1 MFQSL
6 IALFALSAQ
15 TRAVTS
21 ATDNSSVSTKL
32 NLYNALSEYVLPNF
46 NNTMSSLRV
55 DGNTGSRVSTTAGDV
70 NTMAVDNAGGSAD
83 SDSIPITTV
92 TFERTRN
99 AGNVA
104 GENVYEKTANI
115 TMNAGNPASGSVHGY
130 TASNTLDADAVASVM
145 NGTVSAD
152 TVASVMNG
160 TVSADTV
167 ASVMNGTVSADTA
180 ASVMNGT
187 VSADTAA
194 SIMDGTVSA
203 DTAQRASPHQGR
215 LNAMLCSIGAVS
227 NGCTSVSCH
236 SERVLSLSSLSP
248 FLTGRTF
255 YSPNILRTVGRTMI
269 RFLIE
274 LLVCRTEFGQFDELR
289 FNEMQAVARTYV
301 RKETKKTTLSF

>member
-15 TRAVTS
+15 TGAVTS

-83 SDSIPITTV
+83 SDSIPTTTV

-115 TMNAGNPASGSVHGY
+115 TMNSGNPASGSVHGY
-130 TASNTLDADAVASVM
+130 TASNTLDADA
-145 NGTVSAD
+145 
-152 TVASVMNG
+152 VASVMNG

-269 RFLIE
+269 RFLTE